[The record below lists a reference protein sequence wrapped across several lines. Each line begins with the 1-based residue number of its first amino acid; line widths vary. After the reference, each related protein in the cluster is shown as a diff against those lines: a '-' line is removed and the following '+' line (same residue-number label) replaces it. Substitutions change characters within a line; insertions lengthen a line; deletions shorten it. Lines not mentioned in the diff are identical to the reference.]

1 MEMKAA
7 RGDHVRIRW
16 IVLASGE
23 RPESV
28 PADTRATSFVAC
40 VNGYL
45 DEEAAAVGDRVHVR
59 TEIGRVLEGE
69 LVVVGPRTDHDFGS
83 PQPEL
88 LAVGR
93 QLREMLP

>member
-1 MEMKAA
+1 MKAT
-7 RGDHVRIRW
+7 RGEHVRIRW

-23 RPESV
+23 RPETV
-28 PADTRATSFVAC
+28 PADTRATPFVAC

-45 DEEAAAVGDRVHVR
+45 EEEAATIGDHVHVR

-69 LVVVGPRTDHDFGS
+69 LVTIGPRTDHDFGS

-88 LAVGR
+88 LAAGQ